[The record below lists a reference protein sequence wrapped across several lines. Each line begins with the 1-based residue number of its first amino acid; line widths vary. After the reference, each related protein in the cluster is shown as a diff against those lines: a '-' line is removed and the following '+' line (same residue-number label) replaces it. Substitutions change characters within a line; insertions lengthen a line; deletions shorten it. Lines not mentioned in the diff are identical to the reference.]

1 MIQNIQPERLQLLNF
16 FQRLPNAQFVIP
28 VYQRN
33 YIWTFNKQV
42 KKYMEDFNSVLNG
55 TRTSH
60 FIGIMMYL
68 TIPKGIGFNEFS
80 IVDGQQRL
88 VTTFLILQALKEI
101 AIENGDSKM
110 ADMIDDIYLTNKH
123 AKDDAQRLKLKPLV
137 SDDNVYAKII
147 SLDKEQISKEEKRSN
162 VYQNYKYIKSFLNEK
177 YGQYPIE
184 KMLQALDSFY
194 FVAIPLG
201 TEDNAQKI
209 FETINSAGAEL
220 SKADLIRNYILMNI
234 DSDKQEELY
243 SKYWHP
249 IEIMFDK
256 TGKIESF
263 FRMFLAN
270 RTYELPNM
278 EDVYNVFQIW
288 FEREIKT
295 RKRDDILKQILR
307 YAEYYCNIF
316 VSYNIDIDKDIKKE
330 LLEFKKNTIEPTAPL
345 LLEIYNLYETKT
357 PTKERLVSK
366 ENFIGIVK
374 LLNTYNIRR
383 NICNLRTGVLTRII
397 PPMLR
402 DILEACGG
410 NYDNIYKYTIKFL
423 VDNNKDKA
431 SFMPDDAYL
440 RANLV
445 NINAYSLRNYVK
457 IIFEKIESYNNPAV
471 INFNNLSIEHLMPQ
485 TPTKEWLQHLNITK
499 EEYDAQLHRF
509 GNLTLATHSDNSKM
523 SNNSFEYKKL
533 ILESTGHLKMNKKI
547 LDMKSWGVEQ
557 IENRTLEIIEDIC
570 KLYPY
575 ETAGKIELQ
584 KFDIYYINYE
594 NKVVASLFEDLTV
607 EIQPGSY
614 FTRQNINS
622 EINELLEDE
631 IILQRGNS
639 FEFVEVCNFESLAKL
654 SEIIIEDEFSNYWEL
669 WTDSNDNPLNY
680 ELRAK
685 IINKSIAKRK

>member
-1 MIQNIQPERLQLLNF
+1 MFQNIQPERLQLLNF

-33 YIWTFNKQV
+33 YIWTATKQV

-55 TRTSH
+55 TRRSH

-101 AIENGDSKM
+101 ALENGDESI
-110 ADMIDDIYLTNKH
+110 ASMIDDIYLTNKH
-123 AKDDAQRLKLKPLV
+123 AREDSQRLKLKPLI
-137 SDDNVYAKII
+137 SDDDVYSKII
-147 SLDKEQISKEEKRSN
+147 SLDKDQITKEDKKSN
-162 VYQNYKYIKSFLNEK
+162 VYQNYKYIKTFLAEK

-184 KMLQALDSFY
+184 KMLQALDGFY

-243 SKYWHP
+243 SKYWRP
-249 IEIMFDK
+249 IEIMFEK

-316 VSYNIDIDKDIKKE
+316 VSTTIDIEKDIKKE
-330 LLEFKKNTIEPTAPL
+330 LMEFKKNTIEPTAPL
-345 LLEIYNLYETKT
+345 LLEVYNLYETKS

-366 ENFIGIVK
+366 ESFIGIVR

-440 RANLV
+440 RANLI

-457 IIFEKIESYNNPAV
+457 TIFEKIESHNNPAV
-471 INFNNLSIEHLMPQ
+471 INFSNLSIEHLMPQ
-485 TPTKEWLQHLNITK
+485 TPTKEWLQQLHITK

-523 SNNSFEYKKL
+523 SNNSFDYKKEVL
-533 ILESTGHLKMNKKI
+533 NSTGHLKMNKK
-547 LDMKSWGVEQ
+547 LLELKSWGVADIEQ
-557 IENRTLEIIEDIC
+557 RTQEIIEDIC
-570 KLYPY
+570 QLYPY

-584 KFDIYYINYE
+584 KYNIFYVNYE
-594 NKVVASLFEDLTV
+594 NKLNAVLFEDLTV
-607 EIQPGSY
+607 EVQPGSY
-614 FTRQNINS
+614 FARETSDPTITD
-622 EINELLEDE
+622 LLEE
-631 IILQRGNS
+631 EVLVQRGNS
-639 FEFVEVCNFESLAKL
+639 FEFVEAYTFESLTKL
-654 SEIIIEDEFSNYWEL
+654 TQVVIEDEFANPWES
-669 WTDSNDNPLNY
+669 WTDANDNPLNY
-680 ELRAK
+680 ELRAR
-685 IINKSIAKRK
+685 IINKTVSKRK

>member
-33 YIWTFNKQV
+33 YIWSANKQV

-101 AIENGDSKM
+101 AIENGNESLAM
-110 ADMIDDIYLTNKH
+110 MIDDIYLTNKH
-123 AKDDAQRLKLKPLV
+123 AKEDSQRLKLKPLI
-137 SDDNVYAKII
+137 SDDDVYSKII
-147 SLDKEQISKEEKRSN
+147 SLDKDAITKEDKRTT
-162 VYQNYKYIKSFLNEK
+162 VYQNYRYIKDFLADK

-184 KMLQALDSFY
+184 KMLEALDGFY

-201 TEDNAQKI
+201 VEDNAQEI

-220 SKADLIRNYILMNI
+220 TKSDLIRNYILMNI
-234 DSDKQEELY
+234 DSEKQEDLY
-243 SKYWHP
+243 NRYWRP
-249 IEIMFDK
+249 LEIMFEK

-270 RTYELPNM
+270 RTFELSNM
-278 EDVYNVFQIW
+278 EDIYNVFQIW
-288 FEREIKT
+288 FEREIKS
-295 RKRDDILKQILR
+295 RKREDILKQILR
-307 YAEYYCNIF
+307 YAEYYTNLFI
-316 VSYNIDIDKDIKKE
+316 SPTIDIDKDIKKE
-330 LLEFKKNTIEPTAPL
+330 LVEFRKNTVEPTAPL
-345 LLEIYNLYETKT
+345 LMEIYNLYETKN
-357 PTKERLVSK
+357 PSKERLVSK
-366 ENFIGIVK
+366 ENFADIVK

-383 NICNLRTGVLTRII
+383 NICNLRTGVLTRIV

-410 NYDNIYKYTIKFL
+410 NYSNIYKYTVKFL

-440 RANLV
+440 RANLS

-457 IIFEKIESYNNPAV
+457 TIFEKIESYNNPAV

-485 TPTKEWLQHLNITK
+485 TPTPEWLKELKISK

-523 SNNSFEYKKL
+523 SNSSFEFKKE
-533 ILESTGHLKMNKKI
+533 ILSSTSHLKMNKKI
-547 LDMKSWGVEQ
+547 LELPKWG
-557 IENRTLEIIEDIC
+557 IEEINNRTEEIIDDIC
-570 KLYPY
+570 NLYPY
-575 ETAGKIELQ
+575 DTVGDLGLQ
-584 KFDIYYINYE
+584 KYEIFYKSYE
-594 NKVVASLFEDLTV
+594 NDVKAYLYEDLTV
-607 EIQPGSY
+607 EIQMESF
-614 FTRQNINS
+614 FTKEHQTS
-622 EINELLEDE
+622 ELIHLLEE
-631 IILQRGNS
+631 ETIKQSGASYVFNENYA
-639 FEFVEVCNFESLAKL
+639 FENLDSATAFISD
-654 SEIIIEDEFSNYWEL
+654 DEFTNPWES
-669 WTDSNDNPLNY
+669 WVDNKGNPLNY
-680 ELRAK
+680 ELRAVVISK
-685 IINKSIAKRK
+685 RVSKRK